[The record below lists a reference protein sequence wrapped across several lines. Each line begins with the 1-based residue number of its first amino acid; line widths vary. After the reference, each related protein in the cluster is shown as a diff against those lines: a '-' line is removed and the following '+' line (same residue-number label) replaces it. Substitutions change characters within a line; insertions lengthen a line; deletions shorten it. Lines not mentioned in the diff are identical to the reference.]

1 MIIKRKNQVSNAS
14 YMKST
19 PIVLIIHSLSNG
31 EEFKKILLSKRPNSS
46 QKQVEK
52 SNVKNKITYSKR
64 EERRGHCEGIFWI
77 ILFFGVFSYSY
88 IEYLTNIEYNLY
100 VIIMDR
106 VLSIISFMTTFVILM
121 LLSIFEVSTIWGS
134 IDCCINN
141 WCIILMFKCEDKMF
155 RILCCNGEGVNISD
169 NCLSCCSLNI
179 CCPIDLQQSVGKC
192 ANPVSEQDETTPTG
206 MTISTEYEM
215 IKTNEFSQQEQS
227 VILVTK

>member
-1 MIIKRKNQVSNAS
+1 MVIKRKNKVSNAL

-19 PIVLIIHSLSNG
+19 PILLRIYPLSTG
-31 EEFKKILLSKRPNSS
+31 KEFKKILLSKRANSS
-46 QKQVEK
+46 QKQVK
-52 SNVKNKITYSKR
+52 HANIKNEVGYFGWR
-64 EERRGHCEGIFWI
+64 NFCQLMFWL
-77 ILFFGVFSYSY
+77 ILWVTVWISGWGY
-88 IEYLTNIEYNLY
+88 IIEYNLY